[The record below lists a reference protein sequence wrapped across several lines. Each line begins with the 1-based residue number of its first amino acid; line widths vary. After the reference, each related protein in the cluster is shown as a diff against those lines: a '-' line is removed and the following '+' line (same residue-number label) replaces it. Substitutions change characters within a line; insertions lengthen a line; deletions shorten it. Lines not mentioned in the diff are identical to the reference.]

1 MSDRKAPSAVD
12 FSHLLP
18 LGVKGTSKGRS
29 FMPNTAGPYTS
40 TNNII
45 RIPLNSTG
53 FLDGNH
59 SYLSFDCLFGSAG
72 GGTQGFDGSAHSL
85 IRQLRIEGSDGSELE
100 RVDNYNVIQ
109 SSMSD
114 LQVGQDHAGTI
125 LNELDDTVPVAGV
138 PTVYAAATTVSVCLK
153 LMSGK
158 HFNLPLCRDK
168 SPTQVMCC

>member
-1 MSDRKAPSAVD
+1 M
-12 FSHLLP
+12 
-18 LGVKGTSKGRS
+18 
-29 FMPNTAGPYTS
+29 
-40 TNNII
+40 
-45 RIPLNSTG
+45 
-53 FLDGNH
+53 DGNH
-59 SYLSFDCLFGSAG
+59 SYLSFSCLFGSVA

-85 IRQLRIEGSDGSELE
+85 IRQLRIEGSDGAELE

-109 SSMSD
+109 AAMSD

-158 HFNLPLCRDK
+158 EMPLCRDK
-168 SPTQVMCC
+168 SPMQVMCC